1 VPCLITHYLLND
13 PAVESGAPYVPLGR
27 LDRLKDPRLVRIANY
42 EDGVT
47 GRHDAARVIGPFIES
62 FLARRDRP
70 NVAVLLHH
78 DDSLDKIAQTI
89 LEIIRGGIDAIPVDV
104 TVFYN
109 NPADLAPEFLASL
122 PFGVR
127 NLGAA
132 PDQIGRALRD
142 VLRESDFQHVVLFES
157 SGMYRGEDVVSLAS
171 HLRFVSLDAVWGS
184 RRLSAREIAE
194 AYRLRYQHNALL
206 GAVSYIGS
214 HVLSAMYLLLYG
226 RYISDSLSAARA
238 VRTAYLLEPGI
249 DPMKKGAN
257 HVLLSALLRDRAEI
271 LETPVQFFPLSPNK
285 VVRTT
290 MLDGLRALGTIVMG
304 RFKPRRRLEAGSG
317 ASSRTGRRPAP
328 ATR

>member
-1 VPCLITHYLLND
+1 
-13 PAVESGAPYVPLGR
+13 
-27 LDRLKDPRLVRIANY
+27 
-42 EDGVT
+42 
-47 GRHDAARVIGPFIES
+47 
-62 FLARRDRP
+62 
-70 NVAVLLHH
+70 
-78 DDSLDKIAQTI
+78 
-89 LEIIRGGIDAIPVDV
+89 
-104 TVFYN
+104 
-109 NPADLAPEFLASL
+109 
-122 PFGVR
+122 
-127 NLGAA
+127 
-132 PDQIGRALRD
+132 
-142 VLRESDFQHVVLFES
+142 
-157 SGMYRGEDVVSLAS
+157 
-171 HLRFVSLDAVWGS
+171 
-184 RRLSAREIAE
+184 
-194 AYRLRYQHNALL
+194 
-206 GAVSYIGS
+206 VSYIGS
-214 HVLSAMYLLLYG
+214 HVLSAMYLVLYG